1 MSHELSKFILIANKL
16 EKLTRVSNEIA
27 KLIRVS
33 EEFCSVVSSVKKFS
47 FIESDMRQNKVICV
61 GKSVIFYLIKISLFI
76 HDYLLDFVLP
86 PAKILKFVVVIFIPS
101 CFTSRRNKFYK
112 IPNRS
117 DFALH
122 YCK

>member
-1 MSHELSKFILIANKL
+1 MSHKLSKFIRMANKLEKLTRVSHELSKFIRMVNKL

-61 GKSVIFYLIKISLFI
+61 GKSVIFYLIKISFYLFMI
-76 HDYLLDFVLP
+76 IFLVLFCLL
-86 PAKILKFVVVIFIPS
+86 
-101 CFTSRRNKFYK
+101 
-112 IPNRS
+112 PN
-117 DFALH
+117 
-122 YCK
+122 Y